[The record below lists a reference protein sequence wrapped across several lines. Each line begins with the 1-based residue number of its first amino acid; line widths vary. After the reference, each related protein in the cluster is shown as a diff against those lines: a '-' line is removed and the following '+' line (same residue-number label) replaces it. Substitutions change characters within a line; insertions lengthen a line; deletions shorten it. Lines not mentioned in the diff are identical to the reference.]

1 MILLR
6 SPSSAG
12 RALRL
17 LALLAL
23 AVASLPLRAADGQTR
38 TLTAIDFSSLEG
50 GRVLMTL
57 TLSAPAP
64 QPTVFATDKPAR
76 LAVDLPQTQIALA
89 QRYRKLAIG
98 QVRGVAAVQAQGRTR
113 VVVDLVAPVANTVAV
128 QDDKV
133 LVTLAGPGGS
143 LPPAPGAGTPSVSA
157 PVASITAIDF
167 RRGDRGEG
175 RVLVNLSDSR
185 AAVDVQ
191 EQGGKVVARFKNTAL
206 PDRLAKRLDVLDFAT
221 PVKYIDA
228 LRDGPD
234 TLVELTP
241 VNGGDYD
248 ELAYQAGGQFVIELD
263 PLSAEKLAQRE
274 REHPQFTGQRISL
287 SFQSVDIRSLLQ
299 IIADVAGVNMV
310 VSDSIQGQ
318 IAMRL
323 QNVPWDQAL
332 DVILRVKGL
341 GMRRQGNVMLVAPL
355 EELAQR
361 EKVELEAEKQKVQ
374 LAPLHSELIQINYAK
389 ASELASLIRSKESS
403 ILSDRGSVTV
413 DERTNSLLVLDTA
426 DKLADIRALIQR
438 LDVPVR
444 QVLIESR
451 IVIAQDNFERDLGT
465 RFGITQAGTSSN
477 GNLFTTSGTSTSTNN
492 TVTGYLNSGR
502 TTIGIDPTP
511 SDRYN
516 INLPAP
522 VATGSTPASIAFA
535 LLGKNVLV
543 DLELQALQTEGQGE
557 VISTPRVITANGK
570 QAAIKQGVEIPYQQS
585 TSSGATSVSFKDA
598 VLSLNVTPQITPD
611 GRIIMDLAVHDD
623 SVGQNVSTGTGGSV
637 PSINT
642 REVDTQVLVDN
653 GQTVVL
659 GGVYQQTVN
668 KNVSKVPLL
677 GDLPLLGFLFRN
689 TQLQN
694 QKQELLIFI
703 TPKILTGELN
713 AQ

>member
-12 RALRL
+12 RAVRL

-206 PDRLAKRLDVLDFAT
+206 PDKLAKRLDVLDFAT

-234 TLVELTP
+234 ALVELTP
-241 VNGGDYD
+241 VTGGDYY
-248 ELAYQAGGQFVIELD
+248 ELAYQAGGQFVLAVET
-263 PLSAEKLAQRE
+263 LSA
-274 REHPQFTGQRISL
+274 
-287 SFQSVDIRSLLQ
+287 
-299 IIADVAGVNMV
+299 
-310 VSDSIQGQ
+310 
-318 IAMRL
+318 
-323 QNVPWDQAL
+323 QAL
-332 DVILRVKGL
+332 DVILRTKGL

-374 LAPLHSELIQINYAK
+374 LAPLHSEIIQVNYAK
-389 ASELASLIRSKESS
+389 ASELANLIRSKESS

-413 DERTNSLLVLDTA
+413 DERTNSLLVLDTG

-465 RFGITQAGTSSN
+465 RFGITQAGTS
-477 GNLFTTSGTSTSTNN
+477 
-492 TVTGYLNSGR
+492 R
-502 TTIGIDPTP
+502 
-511 SDRYN
+511 SD
-516 INLPAP
+516 
-522 VATGSTPASIAFA
+522 
-535 LLGKNVLV
+535 
-543 DLELQALQTEGQGE
+543 
-557 VISTPRVITANGK
+557 
-570 QAAIKQGVEIPYQQS
+570 
-585 TSSGATSVSFKDA
+585 
-598 VLSLNVTPQITPD
+598 
-611 GRIIMDLAVHDD
+611 
-623 SVGQNVSTGTGGSV
+623 
-637 PSINT
+637 
-642 REVDTQVLVDN
+642 
-653 GQTVVL
+653 
-659 GGVYQQTVN
+659 
-668 KNVSKVPLL
+668 
-677 GDLPLLGFLFRN
+677 
-689 TQLQN
+689 
-694 QKQELLIFI
+694 
-703 TPKILTGELN
+703 
-713 AQ
+713 